1 MNSKEYAEIRRRL
14 NPEKNNIDVIRGCY
28 VNEKREI
35 VTTFSHSLLTLPQ
48 GEAEKYLSIF
58 RKTITGTPGKNLID
72 IAFRPDQVLDGDQH
86 ALLTALKNTALKVD
100 QAVEKFFQRV
110 ADALDLEG
118 NYLILLMYDAYDLPF
133 HPTGEEDDGRGS
145 ENVFSYIL
153 CSVCPVKLSKG
164 GLCYCPEDRDF
175 HDREADNMVGAPE
188 LGFMFPAFD
197 DRAANIYGAEYY
209 TRDTSASHDDFIAA
223 VFDANPPMP
232 AAVQKE
238 TFQTL
243 LGDALEDD
251 CSLDVVQAVRQQ
263 ICDRIEEKK
272 ADKSIDQ
279 PMVSK
284 REMSAVLTDCGVPEA
299 RVQAFEQGYDD
310 QFGTG
315 IDLRAVNI
323 VEPKRFEVRTP
334 DVVVKV
340 NPDRSDLV
348 ETRVI
353 DGMKYILIRA
363 DEGVEV
369 NGVNIAIASEAD
381 EPDAP
386 F

>member
-14 NPEKNNIDVIRGCY
+14 NPDKNNIDVIRGCY

-48 GEAEKYLSIF
+48 GEAEKYLSLF
-58 RKTITGTPGKNLID
+58 RRTLTGTPGKNLVD
-72 IAFRPDQVLDGDQH
+72 IAFRPDQVLNGDQH

-100 QAVEKFFQRV
+100 QAVDKFYRRV

-133 HPTGEEDDGRGS
+133 HARDGEDGGES

-153 CSVCPVKLSKG
+153 CSVCPVKLSRG
-164 GLCYCPEDRDF
+164 GLCYCPQDRDF
-175 HDREADNMVGAPE
+175 HDREEENVVCAPE

-209 TRDTSASHDDFIAA
+209 TRDTAAGHDDFIAA

-232 AAVQKE
+232 AAAQKE
-238 TFQTL
+238 AFQAL
-243 LGDALEDD
+243 LGDALEED
-251 CSLDVVQAVRQQ
+251 CSLDVVQAVRRQ

-272 ADKSIDQ
+272 QEKSAEQ

-284 REMSAVLTDCGVPEA
+284 REMSSVLTECGVPEA

-340 NPDRSDLV
+340 NPERSDLL

-363 DEGVEV
+363 DGGVEV
-369 NGVNIAIASEAD
+369 NGVNIAIASDAD